1 MQVDQ
6 WRKRRCVVI
15 VNETAAKQY
24 NEIINPFDYWVFIL
38 CAYHATDSWN
48 LEYYMFLNF
57 RISLTVYIPKSSHLI
72 KWYLK
77 QLLNYTSVLLCSLQY
92 ISCGSEI

>member
-24 NEIINPFDYWVFIL
+24 NEIIDPFDYWVFIL

-57 RISLTVYIPKSSHLI
+57 RISLTVYTKIFTFNKMIFETVVKL
-72 KWYLK
+72 
-77 QLLNYTSVLLCSLQY
+77 Y
-92 ISCGSEI
+92 ISSFV